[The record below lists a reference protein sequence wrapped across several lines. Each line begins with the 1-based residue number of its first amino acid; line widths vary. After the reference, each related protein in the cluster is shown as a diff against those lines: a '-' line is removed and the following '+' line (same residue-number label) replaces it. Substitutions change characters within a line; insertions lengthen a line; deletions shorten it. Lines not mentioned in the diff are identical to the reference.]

1 MSRHSV
7 HTHRNI
13 TFAVAAALDDLVKN
27 GKEIQVRG
35 ESVLELRNR
44 ITVLQKPIERCLF
57 LRRRGDNIVGNLAE
71 TLWVLAGRNEI
82 AWLESYLPRAKN
94 FSDDGGITWRA
105 AYGPRLRRWQGVDQ
119 FKAVRDLILTEKETR
134 RAAMSLFDPGQDY
147 VESKD
152 IPCNNWLHWLVRDNR
167 LNLNVAVRSNDVIW
181 GFSGVN
187 NFEWSTLQQMMAHWC
202 GVEIGEATYFA
213 SSFHLYKERH
223 LEKAKNVVAGF
234 RRVICYDFGL
244 SSPPFQTSLEQ
255 FDRVMTEWF
264 RIEAELRRTPDSPL
278 NVHSHL
284 GDPWL
289 ANAASL
295 IRLHHGA
302 AAQWTAAKLSEHLAQ
317 MPTTDLTAAAYEYFG
332 RKHPE
337 ILTDIPHRSIA
348 QFIERYGSDKAAP
361 LNRDEA
367 KDYIKK
373 LHAKKNAVYGPAWK
387 KRGEMTSI
395 MANVA
400 RKADR
405 IAEFL
410 CKGTEI
416 DSESIVDTAVDL
428 FVYLTKYRLFLMDE
442 SAVLAKGVL
451 PDNAPT
457 KFSEHVENFD
467 VLVDLTG
474 AAEIGT
480 RTVRELAQQ
489 VVDKFEALH
498 TFVERNCDP
507 AAKLAETT
515 SLTRLSFQYFLML
528 AEEYGLPAPT

>member
-1 MSRHSV
+1 MSRSV

-13 TFAVAAALDDLVKN
+13 TFAVAAALSDLVQN
-27 GKEIQVRG
+27 GKEIKVRE

-44 ITVLQKPIERCLF
+44 ITVLQKPMERCLF
-57 LRRRGDNIVGNLAE
+57 LRRRGDSIVGNVAE
-71 TLWVLAGRNEI
+71 ALWVMAGKNEI
-82 AWLESYLPRAKN
+82 SWLESYLPRAKD
-94 FSDDGGITWRA
+94 FSDDGRTWRA
-105 AYGPRLRRWQGVDQ
+105 AYGPRLRQWHGVDQ
-119 FKAVRDLILTEKETR
+119 FKAVRDLILAEKETR
-134 RAAMSLFDPGQDY
+134 RASMSLFDPGKDY
-147 VESKD
+147 VQSKD

-167 LNLNVAVRSNDVIW
+167 LNLNVAVRSNDVVW

-202 GVEIGEATYFA
+202 GVEMGEVTYLA

-223 LEKAKNVVAGF
+223 LEKAKNVIAGF
-234 RRVICYDFGL
+234 RRVTCYDFGL
-244 SSPPFQTSLEQ
+244 SSPPFQTSLEE
-255 FDRVMTEWF
+255 FDQALTEWF
-264 RIEAELRRTPDSPL
+264 RIEAEFRRAPDSPL
-278 NVHSHL
+278 NVNSHL

-295 IRLHHGA
+295 IRLHHGV
-302 AAQWTAAKLSEHLAQ
+302 AAQWTAAKLGEYLAQ

-332 RKHPE
+332 RRHPE
-337 ILTDIPHRSIA
+337 ILTDIPHPRIA

-400 RKADR
+400 RKVDR

-410 CKGTEI
+410 GKGTEI

-442 SAVLAKGVL
+442 SAVLANGVL
-451 PDNAPT
+451 PDNAPK
-457 KFSEHVENFD
+457 KFSDHVKNFD
-467 VLVDLTG
+467 VIVDLTV

-480 RTVRELAQQ
+480 WTVPEVAQQ

-498 TFVERNCDP
+498 AFVEKNRDP
-507 AAKLAETT
+507 AAKHEQVT
-515 SLTRLSFQYFLML
+515 SLTSLSFRYFLML
-528 AEEYGLPAPT
+528 AEENGLPVLT